1 METFNKL
8 APLKA
13 KYVRA
18 NNAPYM
24 NKSLN
29 KTIMTR
35 SRLKNK
41 FIKYPTHQN
50 KETYKKHLNFCVN
63 LLRREKKK
71 YYANLDLNKI
81 TDNKTFWKHMKPL
94 FSEKNNSTKH
104 ITLIEGNDILSNDME
119 VAEIMNDFFANSI
132 THLRIRGY
140 AAASSPDPTVD
151 NISNII
157 ENLQHLTIFLQKSS
171 YIVTT
176 YVPHT

>member
-29 KTIMTR
+29 KAIMTR
-35 SRLKNK
+35 CRLKNK

-50 KETYKKHLNFCVN
+50 KETYKKHRNFCVN

-94 FSEKNNSTKH
+94 FSGKNNSTKH

-119 VAEIMNDFFANSI
+119 VAEIINDFFANSI
-132 THLRIRGY
+132 TNLRIRGY

-157 ENLQHLTIFLQKSS
+157 ATFKNHPVF
-171 YIVTT
+171 
-176 YVPHT
+176 